1 MISKY
6 FGNVEK
12 RWFLKGLASGNSI
25 FLKLLYALYRT
36 LDIGGILDW
45 TWAKRQCEARLQR
58 LTDIREARE
67 EARSQLLREQAAAGM
82 DADENL

>member
-12 RWFLKGLASGNSI
+12 RWFLKGLPSGSSI

-45 TWAKRQCEARLQR
+45 VWARRQCESRLQR
-58 LTDIREARE
+58 LTDVREARE
-67 EARSQLLREQAAAGM
+67 EARDQLLREQPMAA
-82 DADENL
+82 DADL